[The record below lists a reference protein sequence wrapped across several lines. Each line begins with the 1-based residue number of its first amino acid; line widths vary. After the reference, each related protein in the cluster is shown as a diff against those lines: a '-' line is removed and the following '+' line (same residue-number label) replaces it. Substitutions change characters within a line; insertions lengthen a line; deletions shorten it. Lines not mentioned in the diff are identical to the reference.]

1 MGSQRVGHDWVTF
14 TLSHFE
20 FFFVWCEWVSRLH
33 WFTSNCLAFP
43 VPLSSIVYSCLLCR
57 RLIDFRCAGLIWA
70 FYSIPSIYTSVFV
83 PVLWCFDYC
92 SFVVLFEI
100 WEDYWSFSSSVSN
113 SVCVLGCVCVF
124 EPMTCCFSSCH
135 QALYSILK
143 FSSCSAEGGLG
154 SWRSRAA
161 IVEISDGLNYR
172 FLKNT
177 MQNAFSPGCKVW
189 FS

>member
-124 EPMTCCFSSCH
+124 EPMTCCFSSCPSGSVQH
-135 QALYSILK
+135 IEILK
-143 FSSCSAEGGLG
+143 LFCWGWPRELKVKSSNCRDFWWSKLQIFKE
-154 SWRSRAA
+154 
-161 IVEISDGLNYR
+161 Y
-172 FLKNT
+172 
-177 MQNAFSPGCKVW
+177 NAKCF
-189 FS
+189 